1 MKKTRILILLSLLLL
16 AGCTVSREEQPAVA
30 LKDSFTREPLL
41 LQAAAPTV
49 TPLRESLTPLH
60 TLLASG
66 SPPAETF
73 EPDTVTPTPAPL
85 PELPA
90 EEPFV
95 DNAWEGA
102 GLEAAAEVNETV
114 DADPS
119 RKQSGATADQEQTL
133 GMALCDLALSLE
145 DSPYLKGGY
154 TDAQQGFDSPGFVY
168 FCLNKMGETTPL
180 LTPVGYANRTQWSR
194 VDSLEAAQPGDLLFF
209 ITGQEVEIDCVSI
222 YLGDGQMIYPS
233 ASRKGV
239 IVVSTQ
245 TAYWKRHF
253 QLGRR
258 VF

>member
-1 MKKTRILILLSLLLL
+1 
-16 AGCTVSREEQPAVA
+16 
-30 LKDSFTREPLL
+30 
-41 LQAAAPTV
+41 
-49 TPLRESLTPLH
+49 
-60 TLLASG
+60 
-66 SPPAETF
+66 
-73 EPDTVTPTPAPL
+73 
-85 PELPA
+85 
-90 EEPFV
+90 
-95 DNAWEGA
+95 
-102 GLEAAAEVNETV
+102 
-114 DADPS
+114 
-119 RKQSGATADQEQTL
+119 
-133 GMALCDLALSLE
+133 MALCDLALSLE

-209 ITGQEVEIDCVSI
+209 ITGQEMEIDCVSI

-245 TAYWKRHF
+245 TEYWKRHF